1 MLPIKRFLIS
11 KEDIHKPIPILT
23 DRQFVV
29 SKPPENPLEPGVSH
43 SHSQEMFWY
52 REQLLQM
59 VKGKWREVDS
69 SFSIDFFYL
78 MLNIIKAIGTRS
90 GELSL
95 RNQHLTFSMMNALR
109 EDFVKLQVS
118 LTQEG
123 DNEQWNDNTKFVVR
137 PHEILSLK
145 LKATNLT
152 RT

>member
-11 KEDIHKPIPILT
+11 KEDINKPIPILT

-52 REQLLQM
+52 REPLLQM
-59 VKGKWREVDS
+59 VNGKWREADS
-69 SFSIDFFYL
+69 SFFIIFFY
-78 MLNIIKAIGTRS
+78 MILNIIKATGTRS

-118 LTQEG
+118 LTQG
-123 DNEQWNDNTKFVVR
+123 DGEQWNDDMKIVVQ

-152 RT
+152 RM